1 MAASKINSPQA
12 VKERSPGM
20 MKFVTAHQNHH
31 FASACTEASSA
42 CAASACAASASS
54 ANIVIIMGAMVMASI
69 FVAVIISLLGIIRLP
84 LLIMMPF
91 ILAVLGMNLH

>member
-1 MAASKINSPQA
+1 
-12 VKERSPGM
+12 M

-42 CAASACAASASS
+42 CTEASSACVASVSS

>member
-42 CAASACAASASS
+42 CAASASS

-69 FVAVIISLLGIIRLP
+69 FVAVIISLLDIIRLP

>member
-12 VKERSPGM
+12 VKEMSPGM

-31 FASACTEASSA
+31 FASACTEAS
-42 CAASACAASASS
+42 SACAASASS

>member
-1 MAASKINSPQA
+1 MMMFSASH
-12 VKERSPGM
+12 R
-20 MKFVTAHQNHH
+20 NHN
-31 FASACTEASSA
+31 FASAACTEAS
-42 CAASACAASASS
+42 SACAASASS

-69 FVAVIISLLGIIRLP
+69 FVAVIISLLGMIRLP

>member
-42 CAASACAASASS
+42 CAASASS
-54 ANIVIIMGAMVMASI
+54 ANIVIIMGAMGMASI

-91 ILAVLGMNLH
+91 ILAVLGVNLR

>member
-42 CAASACAASASS
+42 GVASASS

>member
-1 MAASKINSPQA
+1 
-12 VKERSPGM
+12 M
-20 MKFVTAHQNHH
+20 MKFATAHQNHN
-31 FASACTEASSA
+31 FASACTEAS
-42 CAASACAASASS
+42 SACAASASS

-91 ILAVLGMNLH
+91 ILAVLGMNLR

>member
-1 MAASKINSPQA
+1 
-12 VKERSPGM
+12 M

-42 CAASACAASASS
+42 CS

>member
-1 MAASKINSPQA
+1 MSPQA

-20 MKFVTAHQNHH
+20 MKFVTAHQNYH
-31 FASACTEASSA
+31 FASACTEAS
-42 CAASACAASASS
+42 SACAASASS

>member
-42 CAASACAASASS
+42 CAASASS

-84 LLIMMPF
+84 LLIMIPF
-91 ILAVLGMNLH
+91 ILAVLGVNLH

>member
-1 MAASKINSPQA
+1 
-12 VKERSPGM
+12 M
-20 MKFVTAHQNHH
+20 MKFVTAHLNHH
-31 FASACTEASSA
+31 FASACTEAS
-42 CAASACAASASS
+42 SACAASASS

-69 FVAVIISLLGIIRLP
+69 FVAVIIRLP

>member
-42 CAASACAASASS
+42 CAASDSS

>member
-1 MAASKINSPQA
+1 
-12 VKERSPGM
+12 M

-42 CAASACAASASS
+42 CVASASS

-69 FVAVIISLLGIIRLP
+69 FVAIISIIGTIPYGWRG
-84 LLIMMPF
+84 
-91 ILAVLGMNLH
+91 VQNG

>member
-31 FASACTEASSA
+31 FASACTEAS
-42 CAASACAASASS
+42 SACAASASS

>member
-1 MAASKINSPQA
+1 MKMFSAANQC
-12 VKERSPGM
+12 RR
-20 MKFVTAHQNHH
+20 

-42 CAASACAASASS
+42 CTASAS
-54 ANIVIIMGAMVMASI
+54 NIVIMMGAMIMASI

>member
-42 CAASACAASASS
+42 YAASASS

-91 ILAVLGMNLH
+91 ILAVLGVNLR

>member
-1 MAASKINSPQA
+1 MSPQA

-42 CAASACAASASS
+42 CTVSACSV
-54 ANIVIIMGAMVMASI
+54 NIVIIMGAMVMASI

>member
-42 CAASACAASASS
+42 CAASASS

-69 FVAVIISLLGIIRLP
+69 FVAVIVSLLGIIRLP

>member
-1 MAASKINSPQA
+1 
-12 VKERSPGM
+12 M
-20 MKFVTAHQNHH
+20 MKFVTTHQNHH

-42 CAASACAASASS
+42 YAASASS

-91 ILAVLGMNLH
+91 ILAVLGVNLR

>member
-1 MAASKINSPQA
+1 MAALKINSPQA

-31 FASACTEASSA
+31 FASACTEAS
-42 CAASACAASASS
+42 SACAASASS

-91 ILAVLGMNLH
+91 ILAVLGVNLR

>member
-1 MAASKINSPQA
+1 MIHPSGEG
-12 VKERSPGM
+12 KEPRHDEVRYRS
-20 MKFVTAHQNHH
+20 
-31 FASACTEASSA
+31 SESSLRF
-42 CAASACAASASS
+42 CMHRGFFCAASASS

-91 ILAVLGMNLH
+91 ILAVLGMNLR

>member
-1 MAASKINSPQA
+1 
-12 VKERSPGM
+12 M
-20 MKFVTAHQNHH
+20 MKFVTTHQNHH

-42 CAASACAASASS
+42 YAASASS
-54 ANIVIIMGAMVMASI
+54 ANI
-69 FVAVIISLLGIIRLP
+69 VIISLLGIIRLP

>member
-1 MAASKINSPQA
+1 MSPQA

-31 FASACTEASSA
+31 FASACTEAS
-42 CAASACAASASS
+42 SACAASASS

-91 ILAVLGMNLH
+91 ILAVLGVNLH

>member
-1 MAASKINSPQA
+1 MSPQA
-12 VKERSPGM
+12 VKERSLGM

-42 CAASACAASASS
+42 CAASASS
-54 ANIVIIMGAMVMASI
+54 ANTVIIMGAMVMASI

>member
-12 VKERSPGM
+12 VKERSLGM

-31 FASACTEASSA
+31 FASACTEASSV
-42 CAASACAASASS
+42 CAASASS

>member
-1 MAASKINSPQA
+1 MAASKINSLQA
-12 VKERSPGM
+12 VKEMSPGM

-31 FASACTEASSA
+31 FASACTEAS
-42 CAASACAASASS
+42 SACAASASS

-84 LLIMMPF
+84 LLFMMPF

>member
-42 CAASACAASASS
+42 YAASASS

>member
-42 CAASACAASASS
+42 CAASASS

-69 FVAVIISLLGIIRLP
+69 FVAVIISLLGVIRLP

>member
-1 MAASKINSPQA
+1 MHRGFFCLRRFCQL
-12 VKERSPGM
+12 
-20 MKFVTAHQNHH
+20 
-31 FASACTEASSA
+31 
-42 CAASACAASASS
+42 